1 MSQFTGAAAAASPA
15 ARANTQSTA
24 MPRYRDAALR
34 VSPVAHEVRAD
45 GTVLVRPVQAPVP
58 APYPTFSAWA
68 RRWADERGRQTA
80 MGQRDASG
88 AWRLVTWAQFY
99 ERMRGVA
106 AGLLEMGLSRE
117 RPLMI
122 LSGNSIEHALLVAAA
137 EYVGIPTAAV
147 SPAYSLQSQ
156 DFARLRGI
164 HALLRPAAVFVQ
176 AAAPF
181 ARAIEALGL
190 PAGAVIV
197 AEGATTGQVD
207 WLALQDT
214 PLTPARVDRVESA
227 HNAIAATDTAR
238 YFFTSGSTGAPKGV
252 MITYDSIQALM
263 GQFLFAHGADEYQ
276 GAVVLDWLPWN
287 HVFGGIGNLGRAFVL
302 GASFYIDDG
311 RPTPALFARTVQ
323 NLREISPTMFATVP
337 AAWSMLVTELE
348 RDEALARAF
357 FARLMFV
364 SYGGASLPGDVLAR
378 FQRVAERVAGARIL
392 FTSGFGS
399 TETTAMG
406 LNFSQPA
413 DDTGNLGMPVPGVEL
428 KLVPLD
434 GGDGRYEVRM
444 RGRNIFSGYLQQPAL
459 SAAAFDDEGFY
470 CMGDAARMVDP
481 AVPGAG
487 LRYAGRCVE
496 DFKLSNGT
504 WVRTGAVRVALLE
517 QCAPLLADAVI
528 CGHDRDFVAALAWP
542 NAVACQRLA
551 SELTGLPV
559 EQIVSHPIVVA
570 ALSERL
576 RAVTG
581 SASQRALR
589 VLLMAEPPSI
599 DAGEIA
605 DKGYINQATT
615 RERRTGLIGELYAE
629 PPAASVA
636 LAA

>member
-1 MSQFTGAAAAASPA
+1 MSQLTATAAAAAIGTHA
-15 ARANTQSTA
+15 AAL
-24 MPRYRDAALR
+24 PRYRDAALR
-34 VSPVAHEVRAD
+34 VSPVAHEVRPD
-45 GTVLVRPVQAPVP
+45 GAVLVRAVQAPVP
-58 APYPTFSAWA
+58 APYLAFSAWA
-68 RRWADERGRQTA
+68 RRWALERGKQTA
-80 MGQRDASG
+80 VGQRDASG
-88 AWRLVTWAQFY
+88 AWRVVTWAAFY
-99 ERMRGVA
+99 QRMRSVA
-106 AGLLEMGLSRE
+106 AALLEMGLSRE

-137 EYVGIPTAAV
+137 EYVGIPTVAV
-147 SPAYSLQSQ
+147 SPAYSLQST
-156 DFARLRGI
+156 DFVRLRGI
-164 HALLRPAAVFVQ
+164 HALLRPGAVFVQ

-190 PAGAVIV
+190 PADAVIAAEDV
-197 AEGATTGQVD
+197 AQGQVD
-207 WLALQDT
+207 WAMLEGTLLSLA
-214 PLTPARVDRVESA
+214 REDRVEAA
-227 HNAIAATDTAR
+227 HAGIVATDTAR
-238 YFFTSGSTGAPKGV
+238 YFLTSGSTGAPKAV
-252 MITYDSIQALM
+252 TIPYDSIQALM
-263 GQFLFAHGADEYQ
+263 GQFMFAHGAPEYQ

-311 RPTPALFARTVQ
+311 RPTPALFGRTVR

-348 RDEALARAF
+348 RDEALAQAF

-364 SYGGASLPGDVLAR
+364 SYGGASLPADVLAR
-378 FQRVAERVAGARIL
+378 FQRVAERVTGARIL
-392 FTSGFGS
+392 FTSGFGA

-434 GGDGRYEVRM
+434 GGDGRHEVRM
-444 RGRNIFSGYLQQPAL
+444 RGRNIFSRYHQQPEL
-459 SAAAFDDEGFY
+459 TAAAFDEEGFY

-481 AVPGAG
+481 ADPVQG

-496 DFKLSNGT
+496 AFKLSSGT

-528 CGHDRDFVAALAWP
+528 CGHDRNFVAALAWP
-542 NAVACQRLA
+542 NPVACQRLA
-551 SELTGLPV
+551 PELAGLPA
-559 EQIVSHPIVVA
+559 EQLVSHPIVVA
-570 ALSERL
+570 ALTERL
-576 RAVTG
+576 RAAGG
-581 SASQRALR
+581 SASQQPRR

-615 RERRTGLIGELYAE
+615 RERRAGWIGELYAE

-636 LAA
+636 RAD

>member
-1 MSQFTGAAAAASPA
+1 MSQSTGTVAAAPLAAQSA
-15 ARANTQSTA
+15 AL
-24 MPRYRDAALR
+24 PHYRDAALR
-34 VSPVAHEVRAD
+34 TSPVTHELRAD
-45 GTVLVRPVQAPVP
+45 GTVLVRSVQAPVAVP
-58 APYPTFSAWA
+58 HLAFSAWA
-68 RRWADERGRQTA
+68 RRWAVERGEQTA
-80 MGQRDASG
+80 LGQRDASG
-88 AWRLVTWAQFY
+88 AWRVVTWAAFY
-99 ERMRGVA
+99 QRMRSVA

-117 RPLMI
+117 RPLVI

-137 EYVGIPTAAV
+137 EYVGVPTAAV
-147 SPAYSLQSQ
+147 SPAYALQSQ

-164 HALLRPAAVFVQ
+164 HAMLRPAAVFVQ
-176 AAAPF
+176 STAPF

-190 PAGAVIV
+190 PAGAVIA
-197 AEGATTGQVD
+197 AEGTAQGQVD
-207 WLALQDT
+207 WKTLQDT
-214 PLTPARVDRVESA
+214 PLTPAREDRVASA
-227 HNAIAATDTAR
+227 HAGIVATDTAR

-252 MITYDSIQALM
+252 TITYDSIQALM
-263 GQFLFAHGADEYQ
+263 GQFMFAHGAPVYQ

-348 RDEALARAF
+348 RDDALAQSF
-357 FARLMFV
+357 FSRLMFV

-378 FQRVAERVAGARIL
+378 FQRVAERVAGERIV
-392 FTSGFGS
+392 FTSGFGA

-406 LNFSQPA
+406 LNFSRPA

-444 RGRNIFSGYLQQPAL
+444 RGRHIFSGYLQQPAL
-459 SAAAFDDEGFY
+459 SAAAFDEEGFY

-481 AVPGAG
+481 AAPGEG

-551 SELTGLPV
+551 PELAGLPA
-559 EQIVSHPIVVA
+559 EQLVSHPIVVA
-570 ALSERL
+570 ALRERL
-576 RAVTG
+576 QATG
-581 SASQRALR
+581 KGSVSQQARR
-589 VLLMAEPPSI
+589 VLLMAEPASI

-615 RERRTGLIGELYAE
+615 RERRAGLIGALYAAS
-629 PPAASVA
+629 PALFVA
-636 LAA
+636 RAD

>member
-1 MSQFTGAAAAASPA
+1 MSQLTAPAAAAAPA
-15 ARANTQSTA
+15 APAAPTA
-24 MPRYRDAALR
+24 AVPRYRDAALR
-34 VSPVAHEVRAD
+34 VSPVTHEVRPD

-58 APYPTFSAWA
+58 APCLTFSAWA
-68 RRWADERGRQTA
+68 RQWATERGRQTA
-80 MGQRDASG
+80 IGQRDASG
-88 AWRLVTWAQFY
+88 AWRVVTWAAFY
-99 ERMRGVA
+99 ARMRGVA
-106 AGLLEMGLSRE
+106 AALLEMGLSRE
-117 RPLMI
+117 QPLMI

-137 EYVGIPTAAV
+137 EYVGIPTAAL
-147 SPAYSLQSQ
+147 SPAYSLQST

-164 HALLRPAAVFVQ
+164 HALLCPAAVFVQ

-181 ARAIEALGL
+181 ARAIETLGL
-190 PAGAVIV
+190 PAGAVI
-197 AEGATTGQVD
+197 AGEDPAPGQIDWATFGA
-207 WLALQDT
+207 A
-214 PLTPARVDRVESA
+214 PLSAADEDRVEAA
-227 HNAIAATDTAR
+227 HAAIAATDTAR
-238 YFFTSGSTGAPKGV
+238 YFLTSGSTGAPKAV
-252 MITYDSIQALM
+252 TITYDSIQALM
-263 GQFLFAHGADEYQ
+263 GQFLFAHGAPAYQ

-311 RPTPALFARTVQ
+311 RPTPALFARTVR

-348 RDEALARAF
+348 RDASLAQAF

-364 SYGGASLPGDVLAR
+364 SYGGASLPADVLAR

-392 FTSGFGS
+392 FTSGFGA

-444 RGRNIFSGYLQQPAL
+444 RGRNIFSRYHAQPAL
-459 SAAAFDDEGFY
+459 TAAAFDEEGFY

-481 AVPGAG
+481 DQPGQG

-496 DFKLSNGT
+496 DFKLNSGT

-517 QCAPLLADAVI
+517 RCAPLLADAVI
-528 CGHDRDFVAALAWP
+528 CGHDRHFVAALAWP

-551 SELTGLPV
+551 PELAGLPA
-559 EQIVSHPIVVA
+559 EALASHPIVVA
-570 ALSERL
+570 ALAERL
-576 RAVTG
+576 RGAGG
-581 SASQRALR
+581 SASQQPRR

-615 RERRTGLIGELYAE
+615 RERRATLIAELYAE
-629 PPAASVA
+629 SPAAAVA
-636 LAA
+636 RAD